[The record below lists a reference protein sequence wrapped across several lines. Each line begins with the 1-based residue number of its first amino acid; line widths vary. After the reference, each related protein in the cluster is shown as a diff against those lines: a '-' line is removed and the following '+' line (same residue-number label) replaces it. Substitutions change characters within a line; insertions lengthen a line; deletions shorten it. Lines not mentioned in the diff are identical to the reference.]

1 MRMKSLAAGVLVCLL
16 GGAAAEAAT
25 LRVVVVQPTDVEAY
39 VKAIEQGK
47 ALLKSK
53 GSQGTIRV
61 WRARYAGPE
70 AGAVVVSI
78 EFPNLEALAKDDAK
92 MASDPEIKAWLQG
105 LEKVRKVVS
114 DSIYNEIGQ

>member
-1 MRMKSLAAGVLVCLL
+1 MRMMSLAGALALCLL
-16 GGAAAEAAT
+16 GGAVAEAAT
-25 LRVVVVQPTDVEAY
+25 LRVVVVQPTDVDAY

-61 WRARYAGPE
+61 WRARFAGPD

-78 EFPNLEALAKDDAK
+78 EFPNLEALAKDDVRFAT
-92 MASDPEIKAWLQG
+92 DPELKSWLQG
-105 LEKVRKVVS
+105 LDKLRKVVS
-114 DSIYNEIGQ
+114 DSVYNELAP